1 MLIDQKP
8 HVPPPARRVCAA
20 SCMSRDSP
28 PITQRTSGLV
38 DCARRCR
45 RGGAYIR
52 SAGKSGQHH
61 VECAYILISG
71 GIAMKKHAFLA
82 PLAASVAVLL
92 ANTALPAHAAI
103 DAANSV
109 ATPETSSAPTADFVL
124 TRGTAGN
131 IQTADHESH
140 ASHESHSSHS
150 SHASGS

>member
-1 MLIDQKP
+1 
-8 HVPPPARRVCAA
+8 
-20 SCMSRDSP
+20 
-28 PITQRTSGLV
+28 
-38 DCARRCR
+38 
-45 RGGAYIR
+45 
-52 SAGKSGQHH
+52 
-61 VECAYILISG
+61 
-71 GIAMKKHAFLA
+71 MKKHAFLA